1 MVNSL
6 KCKIDLLI
14 VFVVIVISEDT
25 VLFGTNSNS
34 LYVYVRYAIY
44 LLLYVAL
51 LRRNNSF
58 CRYTSNLRFYATIFI
73 VSICGIMVI
82 NSDYRMGYVLQMLL
96 ILLSVEIVSLIQFH
110 RFAILFSRIVYFLSV
125 CSIVVTT
132 LYMFI
137 PSVFVYFPTISNYAD
152 VTFYNLYISVV
163 FASVDVIRNTG
174 IFREPGVFMIYL
186 TFALMLE
193 LFFFKKRDIRNIIVF
208 VIALLLTKSTAGYI
222 ITFLLLGFKYLF
234 YSKLKYLPFFFC
246 YNFVFCNISISSY
259 RRRSVFKTG

>member
-110 RFAILFSRIVYFLSV
+110 RFAILFSFTERV
-125 CSIVVTT
+125 CSYV
-132 LYMFI
+132 LY
-137 PSVFVYFPTISNYAD
+137 TIGN
-152 VTFYNLYISVV
+152 
-163 FASVDVIRNTG
+163 
-174 IFREPGVFMIYL
+174 IYS
-186 TFALMLE
+186 F
-193 LFFFKKRDIRNIIVF
+193 
-208 VIALLLTKSTAGYI
+208 
-222 ITFLLLGFKYLF
+222 
-234 YSKLKYLPFFFC
+234 
-246 YNFVFCNISISSY
+246 
-259 RRRSVFKTG
+259 

>member
-163 FASVDVIRNTG
+163 FTSVDVIRNTG

-193 LFFFKKRDIRNIIVF
+193 LFFFKKRDIRN
-208 VIALLLTKSTAGYI
+208 TRWR
-222 ITFLLLGFKYLF
+222 
-234 YSKLKYLPFFFC
+234 
-246 YNFVFCNISISSY
+246 N
-259 RRRSVFKTG
+259 